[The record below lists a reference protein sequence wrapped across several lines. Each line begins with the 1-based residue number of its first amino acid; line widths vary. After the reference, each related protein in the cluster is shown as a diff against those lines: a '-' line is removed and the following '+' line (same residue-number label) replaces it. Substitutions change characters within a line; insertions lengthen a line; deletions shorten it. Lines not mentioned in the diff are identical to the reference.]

1 MDIRID
7 DLRGPEIAA
16 LLQVHLDTMAGLSPP
31 ESTHALDLE
40 SLRAPD
46 VIFWTVWEADQ
57 LLGCGGLKELDC
69 EHGEIKS
76 MHTAEASRGRG
87 VAAALVET
95 ILTEA
100 RRRGYRRLSLE
111 TGSMEEFAPARKLYA
126 HYGFSDCP
134 PFADYV
140 LDPNSVF
147 MTLEIE

>member
-1 MDIRID
+1 MSEIGA
-7 DLRGPEIAA
+7 DL
-16 LLQVHLDTMAGLSPP
+16 VH
-31 ESTHALDLE
+31 H
-40 SLRAPD
+40 
-46 VIFWTVWEADQ
+46 I
-57 LLGCGGLKELDC
+57 
-69 EHGEIKS
+69 GEIKS

-95 ILTEA
+95 ILAEA

-126 HYGFSDCP
+126 RYGFSDCP

-147 MTLEIE
+147 MTLEIG